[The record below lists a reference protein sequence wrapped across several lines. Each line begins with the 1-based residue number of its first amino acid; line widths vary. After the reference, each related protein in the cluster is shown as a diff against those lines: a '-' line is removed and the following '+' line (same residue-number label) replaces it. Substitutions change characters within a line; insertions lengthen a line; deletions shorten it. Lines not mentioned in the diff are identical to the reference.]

1 MLHGRIAASR
11 PPSEADPQP
20 GTATV
25 PLMGFVPVATGHWLR
40 LTARRPEAYATIAF
54 TTSAFSTPVSFISKP

>member
-1 MLHGRIAASR
+1 M
-11 PPSEADPQP
+11 
-20 GTATV
+20 